1 MMDTVRVTK
10 FNEVHNRIECDPG
23 IAMEI
28 ATYYTFDVPGA
39 KFSPMYKNKI
49 WDGKIRTFNPMNRLL
64 YCGLNDNLKQ
74 FCEARDYDFVLDDG
88 FEDTEFSVH
97 EAVQFVDK
105 LKPKH
110 TPRDYQMAGFVHAV
124 RKNRSLLLSPTGSG
138 KSLLIYMLS
147 CYYRL
152 KTLIIVPSTSLVHQ
166 MTSDFEDY
174 GLPQGMVHKIMSG
187 QEKDSDKIFF
197 CSTWQSIYKMPKQ
210 WFQQFGLVIVD
221 EAHLAKAK
229 SITTIMN
236 NMTNCKYRFGFTG
249 TLDGVNVNKIV
260 LEGLFGPV
268 KRITSTAEL
277 MEQKHLAELE
287 IKSLILKYPDEV
299 RKIVSGYD
307 YHAEMDFL
315 TQNPHRNKFIKN
327 LALSLK
333 GNTIIFYQFV
343 EKHGKILHE
352 LISKEATN
360 RSVYFISG
368 DVDGAE
374 RDQIRKIVETEQ
386 DAIIVASYGTSS
398 TGINLKNLSNMIFA
412 SPSKSI
418 VRNLQSIG
426 RGLRTTETKTN
437 ATLYDIADDLSW
449 KSKKNFTL
457 LHYLERIKIYSSE
470 SFQFKT
476 YQINLTN

>member
-1 MMDTVRVTK
+1 MPNLISYAKILAIEVEEYKNDVFDIEVEDNHNY
-10 FNEVHNRIECDPG
+10 FANNHLVHNC
-23 IAMEI
+23 
-28 ATYYTFDVPGA
+28 
-39 KFSPMYKNKI
+39 
-49 WDGKIRTFNPMNRLL
+49 
-64 YCGLNDNLKQ
+64 
-74 FCEARDYDFVLDDG
+74 
-88 FEDTEFSVH
+88 
-97 EAVQFVDK
+97 
-105 LKPKH
+105 
-110 TPRDYQMAGFVHAV
+110 
-124 RKNRSLLLSPTGSG
+124 
-138 KSLLIYMLS
+138 
-147 CYYRL
+147 
-152 KTLIIVPSTSLVHQ
+152 
-166 MTSDFEDY
+166 
-174 GLPQGMVHKIMSG
+174 
-187 QEKDSDKIFF
+187 
-197 CSTWQSIYKMPKQ
+197 
-210 WFQQFGLVIVD
+210 
-221 EAHLAKAK
+221 
-229 SITTIMN
+229 
-236 NMTNCKYRFGFTG
+236 
-249 TLDGVNVNKIV
+249 NKIV

-287 IKSLILKYPDEV
+287 IKSLILKYPNEV

-315 TQNPHRNKFIKN
+315 TQNTHRNKFIKN

-343 EKHGKILHE
+343 EKHGKVLHE

-426 RGLRTTETKTN
+426 RGLRTTESKTN